1 MSKKQIAT
9 FLAPNLGLSIVG
21 SHAYAFSGAFPA
33 LNSAQTLLDFSSGND
48 YIVATLTLTAPL
60 NFGANVDNGIMR
72 GWQLDFNGQTV
83 GTYKADTINE
93 DMPSFV
99 EVQILIP
106 PRTTV
111 VLQCIDSATHA
122 DFKGTANLTGKVHNA

>member
-1 MSKKQIAT
+1 MAKKNIAT

-21 SHAYAFSGAFPA
+21 SHAYAFSGAFA
-33 LNSAQTLLDFSSGND
+33 AQTSAQTMLDLSSGND

-60 NFGANVDNGIMR
+60 NFGVNVDNGIIR

-83 GTYKADTINE
+83 GTYKADTVNE
-93 DMPSFV
+93 DMPSLV

-106 PRTTV
+106 PRTNV

-122 DFKGTANLTGKVHNA
+122 DFKGTANLTGRVYDA